1 VPRFGH
7 KASSIRLRATGIAT
21 GGIRVQVTKLKVA
34 DVELELFDS
43 GQRPGQGSG
52 QAHPILFL
60 HGGGGFSPQQPF
72 VAPLSEKRRV
82 VAPSHPGFG
91 KSGLPDWLDSIDDI
105 AHIYLE
111 LMDVL
116 KLDRI
121 DLVGCS
127 IGGWIAADMAT
138 KSPERFRRIVFA
150 APVGVKV
157 GPPDR
162 LDIPD
167 IFAMPESDVAKLI
180 FHDPERMKPD
190 TAKMSEDE
198 LAAMFRARETLALLT
213 WEPWMHNPKLKR
225 RLHRIAAPAL
235 FIRGESDGLV
245 SQEYL
250 EAYARMLPDARTLT
264 IKAAGHVPQLEQP
277 KVFATA
283 VLEFLGE

>member
-1 VPRFGH
+1 
-7 KASSIRLRATGIAT
+7 
-21 GGIRVQVTKLKVA
+21 VQLTTLKVA
-34 DVELELFDS
+34 DLELELFDS
-43 GQRPGQGSG
+43 GQGSG
-52 QAHPILFL
+52 QGAGQARPILFL

-72 VAPLSEKRRV
+72 LAPLSEKRRV

-105 AHIYLE
+105 AHLYLE

-127 IGGWIAADMAT
+127 VGGWIAADMAT
-138 KSPERFRRIVFA
+138 KSPERFRRIVFSG
-150 APVGVKV
+150 PVGIKV

-167 IFAMPESDVAKLI
+167 IFAMPESDVAKLV

-245 SQEYL
+245 SQQYL
-250 EAYARMLPDARTLT
+250 EAYARLLPDARTLT

-277 KVFATA
+277 AVFAAA